1 MSPDTVLVAVAV
13 AYADD
18 PDTLDALLRELAEA
32 AQHRDHAAGDPR
44 ATDYGRELAAA
55 ACDRAGEDL
64 AAVLDLPAPNGATL

>member
-1 MSPDTVLVAVAV
+1 MSAAAVLVAVAV

-18 PDTLDALLRELAEA
+18 PLTLDALLRELAEA
-32 AQHRDHAAGDPR
+32 EQHRAHAAGDPR

-64 AAVLDLPAPNGATL
+64 AAVLDLPESNGATL